1 MKMEKRGP
9 AMFACIL
16 AIALYCFA
24 APCVAATPEQIA
36 LGRQLFM
43 EEFTPLPPGEQGDGL
58 GPVFNHRSCV
68 ACHHAGGVGG
78 AGDHRF
84 NARTFSVRQLQYDG
98 RRSGV
103 SLQAAVAG
111 VHPGLVDARGRV
123 INSVPLHRHG
133 GSHLFAT
140 VRRNTI
146 VPVNPEWMDDTKINS
161 DSVFAEATEQSL
173 TDPTQSVNVKAHVFS
188 RNTTALFGAGLIDQ
202 IPDAVLA
209 HQVRIQQ
216 AHPEIHGRPA
226 TLANG
231 RFGKFGWR
239 ANFATLVEFT
249 ENACVNEL
257 GLQSKNVAQ
266 PADFSQPN
274 YRNAKIDIDNRS
286 ILAMTAFISALP
298 APSRQAPTSAEHAQ
312 EALLGESRFQSVGCA
327 VCHVPK
333 LGTVA
338 GIYSDLLLHDMGKGL
353 LDLNSAPP
361 YRYRSQ
367 IELIPSGSPI
377 ALNKAAAEKAAEDAA
392 NAEAAR
398 FAQWQAAVAAYYG
411 EVAEVAPQDDLLE
424 EGSAI
429 QLANGSRS
437 RRTRSRELYFEAP
450 AQPSRI
456 KRDELQDNT
465 FVDVQ
470 REGDALTG
478 AAYGVVLRSD
488 VLPTNFNQ
496 EWRTPPLW
504 GLRDSAPYLHDGRA
518 ETVLEA
524 IAMHGG
530 ETEKTRN
537 RFFSLSYE
545 DQAAVLAFLDT
556 LAAPQSGV
564 VTVPQD
570 FTRYRSM
577 KNTR

>member
-1 MKMEKRGP
+1 MMETGTRVP
-9 AMFACIL
+9 TIVECVLSMMLLCI
-16 AIALYCFA
+16 ATQCF
-24 APCVAATPEQIA
+24 AATPEQIA
-36 LGRQLFM
+36 LGKQLFT
-43 EEFTPLPPGEQGDGL
+43 EEFSSMPLNEQGDGL

-84 NARTFSVRQLQYDG
+84 NARTFSIRKLQYDSRG
-98 RRSGV
+98 RGV
-103 SLQAAVAG
+103 ALQAAVSG
-111 VHPGLVDARGRV
+111 IHPGLVDSSGRV

-140 VRRNTI
+140 VRHNAI

-161 DSVFAEATEQSL
+161 DSIFAEAAEQSL
-173 TDPTQSVNVKAHVFS
+173 ADPTQSVNVKAHVFS

-202 IPDAVLA
+202 IPDSALA
-209 HQVRIQQ
+209 HQFRIQQ

-226 TLANG
+226 TLPNG

-266 PADFSQPN
+266 PADFGQPN
-274 YRNAKIDIDNRS
+274 YRNLRIDIDDAS
-286 ILAMTAFISALP
+286 IVAMTAFISALP
-298 APSRQAPTSAEHAQ
+298 APSRQPINDSEAVQ
-312 EALLGESRFQSVGCA
+312 EVSLGESRFQSIGCA

-333 LGTVA
+333 LGPVE
-338 GIYSDLLLHDMGKGL
+338 GIYSDLLLHDMGQGL

-361 YRYRSQ
+361 YRYKSKL
-367 IELIPSGSPI
+367 ELTPSGSPI
-377 ALNKAAAEKAAEDAA
+377 AVNTVARDKVVAE
-392 NAEAAR
+392 EAAR
-398 FAQWQAAVAAYYG
+398 AAERAAIAAAYYG
-411 EVAEVAPQDDLLE
+411 EVAEVTASSSPPT
-424 EGSAI
+424 SSST
-429 QLANGSRS
+429 SRVTVAS
-437 RRTRSRELYFEAP
+437 QRRTTVVQELYFEAP
-450 AQPSRI
+450 VQPPRI
-456 KRDELQDNT
+456 KIDSVKADR
-465 FVDVQ
+465 FVSVHVNHED
-470 REGDALTG
+470 G
-478 AAYGVVLRSD
+478 AKNAVVSQAVLRSD

-496 EWRTPPLW
+496 EWRTAPLW

-530 ETEKTRN
+530 EAEKTRN

-556 LAAPQSGV
+556 LVAPQTGV
-564 VTVPQD
+564 IPVPQD
-570 FTRYRSM
+570 FTRYRSK
-577 KNTR
+577 KNNY